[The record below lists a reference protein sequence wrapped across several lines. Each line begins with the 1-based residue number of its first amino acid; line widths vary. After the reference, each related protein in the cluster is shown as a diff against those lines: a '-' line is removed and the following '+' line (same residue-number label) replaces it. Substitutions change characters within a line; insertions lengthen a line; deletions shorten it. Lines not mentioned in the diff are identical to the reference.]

1 MRVATATV
9 AVFALLGSVFAF
21 GTVASAVGHCGPD
34 ATVIACENSKP
45 GTSPNVWDIDGAGD
59 SSIQGFATDISVNV
73 GSRIDFKID
82 TNASSYTI
90 DIYRTGYYQGLG
102 ARFITAV
109 TPSVPLPQNQPECLT
124 EAATALYDCGTWR
137 VSASWNVPSD
147 AVSGVYIALLS
158 RGGGAA
164 RSHITFVVRDDSST
178 SDILFQTS
186 DPTWQAYNSYGG
198 ASTYGGGQNGRAYK
212 VSYNRPFATRSGL
225 TARDFYFSG
234 EYAMV
239 RFIERN
245 GYDVSYASGID
256 TDRNGANLLK
266 HRVFLSVGHD
276 EYWSGA
282 QRANMEAAR
291 DAGVNLQFL
300 TGNEG
305 YWRMRYEPS
314 PSEGTAYR
322 TLVTYKETL
331 SNAKIDPS
339 PEWTGTSRDP
349 RFAPQSAGAGRPEN
363 NLTGTMYMVNSVDLP
378 VTVSSAEGKTRLWR
392 NTSLTSLATGTKA
405 ELARSTVGY
414 ESNEDI
420 DNGFRP
426 EGLIRLS
433 TTTGYAPEYLQDY
446 GSIVRPGTTT
456 HNTTLYRARSGALV
470 FSTGSIQWSWGL
482 DQTHDGDGAP
492 ADSRMQQA
500 QVNLFA
506 DMGAQPSTLM
516 SGLVATQA
524 SSDRTPPTVSITS
537 PAQNSTIS
545 NGSLVTVSGTA
556 ADVGGVVAGVE
567 VSTDGGA
574 RWHPAQGTTNW
585 SYSYGQRGSGTQSI
599 RVRAIDD
606 SANYPSTPA
615 SVVLSVPGPYS
626 AFGNDVPKV
635 VDSGDGAAVELGLR
649 FSPEVGGFVT
659 GVRFYKS
666 AANLGVHTGS
676 LWSSAGTRLATV
688 TFSGETA
695 AGWQTAKFSSAV
707 AVAAGQ
713 TYVVSYTA
721 PRGRYSLERYY
732 WPYSATTTSPLSVTK
747 PFGQPLPGVYGTA
760 GQFPSESFENSNYF
774 VDALF
779 DSVDTTPLAATT
791 QWPQPGMKDVPVNTD
806 VSAAFS
812 SPVVANSVTATVAN
826 PAGTNVVGTTSYNA
840 TTRTVQFTPSAALAG
855 NTTYTVTLDA
865 VASTGGSLVTGRTW
879 SFTTVDTRAVG
890 DCPCSLFPG
899 AVPTVLE
906 TADPGPV
913 TLGVRFT
920 ALSTGTITGMK
931 FYKGL
936 SNTGTHTG
944 TLWTAS
950 GQSLGTATFSNE
962 SASGWQFV
970 NFAQPIAV
978 QAGSDY
984 VASYRANV
992 GAYSSTVGAFTGA
1005 GFERGPLAVGT
1016 SAGLYTYGNGVP
1028 TSTSTTNYFVDVVFA
1043 SSGTPTP
1050 LSVVSSSPTAGQ
1062 TEVPQSAVVS
1072 AVLSAAP
1079 SEPPTLTVSSSA
1091 GPVIGTVG
1099 WNATTRTITFTPS
1112 SPLAASTPYTAQV
1125 AVAGT
1130 PVTGGSFSFTTAATT
1145 TTTGQFTLLGDQAPT
1160 TAASTDP
1167 DAVELGMAFTVSQPG
1182 TVTGIRF
1189 FKGTGNSGTH
1199 RGTLWSSAGQN
1210 LASVTFTNETA
1221 TGWQTANLQSPV
1233 TLTVGQRYVVSYL
1246 APNGRYALT
1255 SNYFNTPRTNGPI
1268 TADTT
1273 SNGRYRYGST
1283 GGFPTA
1289 SWNASN
1295 YFVDIVFVTGGT
1307 VEPVPV
1313 SVTSTS
1319 PTAGQT
1325 NVTPS
1330 ITVSAGLSADSA
1342 TGTPAL
1348 ALTSAAGGVAGVS
1361 TYNAQTRTVSFT
1373 PNAVLAWST
1382 QYTAA
1387 VTIGGS
1393 AVAGG
1398 NWSFTTA
1405 AAPVSG
1411 GEVFTLLGTQTP
1423 QVAAEADTSAVELGM
1438 AFTVSQAGQATGVR
1452 FYKGSGNGGTHVGS
1466 LWSATGQR
1474 LASVTFTGET
1484 ATGWQSASFASPVN
1498 LAAGSRYVVSYLA
1511 PQGRYAATAN
1521 YFTTQR
1527 TSGPLTA
1534 DTTNNG
1540 RYLYGS
1546 AGGYPTGTWNATNYF
1561 VDVTFTTTTS
1571 TPTAVTVTSTTPASG
1586 ATGVAPTTTVTA
1598 QLANVGTRTPTLA
1611 LAGPSGAVAGATN
1624 WNATAG
1630 TLTFTPSTALTASTT
1645 YTATV
1650 SIDGTVLAGSAW
1662 SFTTAAATPTAV
1674 TVTSTTPASG
1684 ATGVAPTTTVTAQ
1697 LANVGTR
1704 TPTLALA
1711 GPSGAVAGATNWNAT
1726 AGTLTF
1732 TPSTALTASTTYT
1745 ATVSIDGTVLAG
1757 SAWSFTT
1764 AAATP
1769 TAVTVTSTTPASGAT
1784 GVAPTTTVTAQ
1795 LANVG
1800 TRTPTLALAGPSGAV
1815 AGATNWNATAGTLTF
1830 TPSTPLAW
1838 SASYTAA
1845 ILIDGTALT
1854 GGGWS
1859 FTTAAVPPTVAV
1871 TTIFPENSTPVNAN
1885 WDDPNAVQVGTR
1897 FQTSVAGT
1905 ITGIRYYKGALNT
1918 GTHTG
1923 YLWNA
1928 AGQRLAQISFTNE
1941 TASGWQVAMLSTAVA
1956 IVPGVEYRV
1965 SLHSTTGR
1973 YAVDLNG
1980 LSATISSGPLTTFA
1994 PGGAYTYSTNYPG
2007 TVTTHNFWVDALF
2020 AANP

>member
-1 MRVATATV
+1 MTALRARIILAGVSIAALIGSTVFVAG
-9 AVFALLGSVFAF
+9 GSPAQ
-21 GTVASAVGHCGPD
+21 AANHCTD
-34 ATVIACENSKP
+34 VSSKIACENSKP
-45 GTSPNVWDIDGAGD
+45 GSAPSEWDITGAGD

-73 GSRIDFKID
+73 GNRINFKID
-82 TNASSYTI
+82 TAASAYTVR
-90 DIYRTGYYQGLG
+90 IYRTGWYQGLG
-102 ARFITAV
+102 ARFITNV
-109 TPSVPLPQNQPECLT
+109 TPSAPLPQSQPGCIT
-124 EAATALYDCGTWR
+124 QASTALYDCGTWG
-137 VSASWNVPSD
+137 VSASWNVPAD
-147 AVSGVYIALLS
+147 AVSGVYVALLR
-158 RGGGAA
+158 RGDTGGQ
-164 RSHITFVVRDDSST
+164 SHITFIVRDDSST
-178 SDILFQTS
+178 ADILFQTS
-186 DPTWQAYNSYGG
+186 DPTWHAYNTYGG
-198 ASTYGGGQNGRAYK
+198 ASFYGGGAAGRAYK
-212 VSYNRPFATRSGL
+212 LSYNRPFNTRNGDTS
-225 TARDFYFSG
+225 RDFYFSS
-234 EYAMV
+234 EYAQV
-239 RFIERN
+239 RFLERN
-245 GYDVSYASGID
+245 GYDVTYASGVD

-266 HRVFLSVGHD
+266 HKVFLSVGHD

-282 QRANMEAAR
+282 QRANIEAAR
-291 DAGVNLQFL
+291 DGGVNLQFL

-305 YWRMRYEPS
+305 YWRTRYEPAAS
-314 PSEGTAYR
+314 SDATSYR
-322 TLVTYKETL
+322 TLVSYKETW
-331 SNAKIDPS
+331 SNAKIDPTS
-339 PEWTGTSRDP
+339 QWTGTWRDP
-349 RFAPQSAGAGRPEN
+349 RFAPQSAGGGLPEN
-363 NLTGTMYMVNSVDLP
+363 ALTGTMYMVNSVDLP
-378 VTVSSAEGKTRLWR
+378 LTVSAAEGKNRLWR
-392 NTSLTSLATGTKA
+392 NTSLTSLASGTRA
-405 ELARSTVGY
+405 QLAPHTVGY
-414 ESNEDI
+414 ESNEDL

-426 EGLIRLS
+426 AGLIRLS
-433 TTTGYAPEYLQDY
+433 TTSGNVPEYLQDY
-446 GSIVRPGTTT
+446 GTVVRPGTTT
-456 HNTTLYRARSGALV
+456 HHSTLYRAPSGALV
-470 FSTGSIQWSWGL
+470 FSSGSIQWAWGL
-482 DQTHDGDGAP
+482 DQTHDGNGAP

-500 QVNLFA
+500 QVNLLA
-506 DMGAQPSTLM
+506 DMSAQPRTLM
-516 SGLVATQA
+516 SGLITAQA
-524 SSDRTPPTVSITS
+524 SSDRTPPTVSISS
-537 PAQNSTIS
+537 PAQNSTIA

-615 SVVLSVPGPYS
+615 SVGLSVPGPYS
-626 AFGNDVPKV
+626 AFGNDVPKL
-635 VDSGDGAAVELGLR
+635 VDSGDGTAVELGLR
-649 FSPEVGGFVT
+649 FSPEAAGFVT

-676 LWSSAGTRLATV
+676 LWSSTGTRLATV

-747 PFGQPLPGVYGTA
+747 PFGQPAPGVYGTP
-760 GQFPSESFENSNYF
+760 GQFPSESFDNSNYF
-774 VDALF
+774 VDVLF
-779 DSVDTTPLAATT
+779 DTVDTTPLGATT
-791 QWPQPGMKDVPVNTD
+791 QWPQPGMKDVPVNTN

-826 PAGTNVVGTTSYNA
+826 PAGTNVAGTVSYNG

-855 NTTYTVTLDA
+855 NTTYTVTLNA

-899 AVPTVLE
+899 AVPAVLE

-913 TLGVRFT
+913 TVGVRFT

-936 SNTGTHTG
+936 GNTGTHTG

-950 GQSLGTATFSNE
+950 GQSLGTANFSNE

-992 GAYSSTVGAFTGA
+992 GAYSSTVGAFAGA

-1016 SAGLYTYGNGVP
+1016 SAGLFTYGNGFP

-1050 LSVVSSSPTAGQ
+1050 LSVISSSPSTGQ
-1062 TEVPQSAVVS
+1062 TGVPRSAVVS

-1079 SEPPTLTVSSSA
+1079 AEPPTLTVSSSA

-1099 WNATTRTITFTPS
+1099 WNATARTVTFTPS
-1112 SPLAASTPYTAQV
+1112 SPLAASTLYTAQV

-1130 PVTGGSFSFTTAATT
+1130 PVTGGSFSFTTTATT
-1145 TTTGQFTLLGDQAPT
+1145 PTTGQFTLLGDQAPT

-1189 FKGTGNSGTH
+1189 YKGTGNSGTH
-1199 RGTLWSSAGQN
+1199 RGTLWSSTGQN

-1255 SNYFNTPRTNGPI
+1255 SNYFSTPRTNGPI
-1268 TADTT
+1268 IADTT

-1330 ITVSAGLSADSA
+1330 GTVSAVLSADSA
-1342 TGTPAL
+1342 TGTPTL

-1361 TYNAQTRTVSFT
+1361 TYNAQARTVSFT
-1373 PNAVLAWST
+1373 PNTVLAWST

-1484 ATGWQSASFASPVN
+1484 ATGWQSASFASPVT
-1498 LAAGSRYVVSYLA
+1498 LTAGSRYVVSYLA

-1561 VDVTFTTTTS
+1561 VDVTFTTTTA
-1571 TPTAVTVTSTTPASG
+1571 TPTAVTVSSRTPASG

-1611 LAGPSGAVAGATN
+1611 LTGPAGAVAGATN

-1630 TLTFTPSTALTASTT
+1630 TLTFTPTAALTASTT

-1674 TVTSTTPASG
+1674 TVSSRTPASG
-1684 ATGVAPTTTVTAQ
+1684 ATSVAPTTTVTAQ

-1704 TPTLALA
+1704 TPTLALT
-1711 GPSGAVAGATNWNAT
+1711 GPAGAVAGATNWNAT

-1732 TPSTALTASTTYT
+1732 TPTA
-1745 ATVSIDGTVLAG
+1745 
-1757 SAWSFTT
+1757 
-1764 AAATP
+1764 
-1769 TAVTVTSTTPASGAT
+1769 
-1784 GVAPTTTVTAQ
+1784 
-1795 LANVG
+1795 
-1800 TRTPTLALAGPSGAV
+1800 
-1815 AGATNWNATAGTLTF
+1815 
-1830 TPSTPLAW
+1830 PLAW
-1838 SASYTAA
+1838 SASFTAA

-1871 TTIFPENSTPVNAN
+1871 TTIFPENSTPANAN

-1905 ITGIRYYKGALNT
+1905 ITGIRYYKGVLNT

-1928 AGQRLAQISFTNE
+1928 AGQRLAQVSFTNQ
-1941 TASGWQVAMLSTAVA
+1941 TASGWQVATLSTAVA

-1980 LSATISSGPLTTFA
+1980 LSASISSGPLTTFA